1 MYELMTIVVGIGLGV
16 ALRRMP
22 RGRAV
27 VLLVPLGMLLGAVV
41 SALAGE
47 LELSVGFVVFD
58 TLQVTATAVATHVVV
73 NALAAR
79 RVP

>member
-1 MYELMTIVVGIGLGV
+1 MYEVLAIVAGIGLGA
-16 ALRRMP
+16 ALRRVP

-27 VLLVPLGMLLGAVV
+27 VLLVPLGMLLGTAV

-58 TLQVTATAVATHVVV
+58 TLQVTMVAVATHVVV

-79 RVP
+79 RVT

>member
-1 MYELMTIVVGIGLGV
+1 MYELMAIVVGIGLGV

>member
-1 MYELMTIVVGIGLGV
+1 MYELMAIVVGIGLGV

-73 NALAAR
+73 NALAPR